1 MENDLVLISLIEI
14 LILDLSVSLHEID
27 SALKEEAVRSNSS
40 IRSRGGYILIPAESL
55 FER

>member
-1 MENDLVLISLIEI
+1 MLVLISLIEI
-14 LILDLSVSLHEID
+14 LFLDLSVSLHEID
-27 SALKEEAVRSNSS
+27 SALKEEAVRPNSS